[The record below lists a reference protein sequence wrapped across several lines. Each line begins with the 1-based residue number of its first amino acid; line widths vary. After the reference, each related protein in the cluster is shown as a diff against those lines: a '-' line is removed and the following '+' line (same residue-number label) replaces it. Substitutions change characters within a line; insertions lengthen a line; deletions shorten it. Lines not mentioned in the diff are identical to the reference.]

1 MSFVCKGVTHC
12 KICGKILKIDEI
24 GMCEDNR
31 NILFEEIMESIKE
44 QRKSLDRIEEII
56 RNL

>member
-1 MSFVCKGVTHC
+1 MSFVCEGATHC
-12 KICGKILKIDEI
+12 EICGKIIKMNEI
-24 GMCEDNR
+24 GRCEDNR